1 MTTQFYTV
9 RGAAS
14 HVHVN
19 QSLTLLRRGTSDGS
33 LRPAPG
39 LVQLPGLRYEAPDRG
54 LGWDGARDLRSPEP
68 LLSLAI
74 SPPEDQ
80 AALQSSV
87 VKLVRAAVKSQ
98 GLSVN
103 GVSALMCKMSAKLQ
117 NDNTRIILTKIISET
132 LPMYGLQRLEVPVS
146 GSVLAGLH
154 EAGAGRVV
162 AGLAGLGTDTL
173 ASTHTQLRGEGEVG
187 TLTLRDIQLTL
198 LCRPP
203 WPCSR
208 SWWR

>member
-1 MTTQFYTV
+1 MEVQSLVTLGPYCSLCSIECHDVSFCTAGTVTTQLYTV

-19 QSLTLLRRGTSDGS
+19 QSFTLLRRGTQDGS

-39 LVQLPGLRYEAPDRG
+39 LVQLPGLRYEAPDLG

-103 GVSALMCKMSAKLQ
+103 GVSASICKMNAK
-117 NDNTRIILTKIISET
+117 
-132 LPMYGLQRLEVPVS
+132 
-146 GSVLAGLH
+146 
-154 EAGAGRVV
+154 
-162 AGLAGLGTDTL
+162 
-173 ASTHTQLRGEGEVG
+173 
-187 TLTLRDIQLTL
+187 
-198 LCRPP
+198 
-203 WPCSR
+203 
-208 SWWR
+208 

>member
-1 MTTQFYTV
+1 MSLCSIECHDEAFVPAGTVTTQFYTV

-19 QSLTLLRRGTSDGS
+19 QSLTLLRRGSQDGS

-87 VKLVRAAVKSQ
+87 VKLVRAAVESQ
-98 GLSVN
+98 GLSAVN
-103 GVSALMCKMSAKLQ
+103 GVSDFMCKMK
-117 NDNTRIILTKIISET
+117 
-132 LPMYGLQRLEVPVS
+132 
-146 GSVLAGLH
+146 
-154 EAGAGRVV
+154 EANKF
-162 AGLAGLGTDTL
+162 
-173 ASTHTQLRGEGEVG
+173 
-187 TLTLRDIQLTL
+187 
-198 LCRPP
+198 
-203 WPCSR
+203 
-208 SWWR
+208 

>member
-19 QSLTLLRRGTSDGS
+19 QSFALLRRGTQDGS

-87 VKLVRAAVKSQ
+87 VKLVRAAVESQ
-98 GLSVN
+98 GLSVLAAN
-103 GVSALMCKMSAKLQ
+103 EESCHQKRLV
-117 NDNTRIILTKIISET
+117 KIK
-132 LPMYGLQRLEVPVS
+132 
-146 GSVLAGLH
+146 
-154 EAGAGRVV
+154 
-162 AGLAGLGTDTL
+162 
-173 ASTHTQLRGEGEVG
+173 
-187 TLTLRDIQLTL
+187 
-198 LCRPP
+198 
-203 WPCSR
+203 
-208 SWWR
+208 